1 MYKSIFMELTKAE
14 ILMNRFFVL
23 ALCMVLGGCGSS
35 NSDDT
40 PDTLMVGL
48 NFEITGDLPEVGASS
63 RQAVELF
70 MENLEDSGGIEIAGK
85 TYTIQTSLKDNK
97 SQPEVAVSA
106 TTTLIS
112 DENVLALIGPNPS
125 FLAVPAGAVANELGT
140 VMVGPWST
148 NSLTTLNRPWVF
160 RVPYLDTFQG
170 LVLAKFA
177 KEQFSG
183 VNACVLY
190 AEDNAYPRELAQ
202 SFEKEWTSEGGT
214 VLVSET
220 FQTGETDFTPQF
232 NNIKN
237 ADCTFLFLPQYANEV
252 PAIVEQYH
260 EAEITFPILGADAW
274 ASQSLLDDCGDA
286 CEGYYIT
293 KMFVADGATGS
304 AKQFVDD
311 YTAKFGTTPDDVA
324 ALTWDAMLLVQ
335 QAMKNCGTITGELD
349 ADRLCIR
356 EGMASV
362 TNLDAVTGTITF
374 DENGNPLKCISIM
387 QIVDGEFI
395 YYDTVCP

>member
-1 MYKSIFMELTKAE
+1 MHKSICTLITKSEA
-14 ILMNRFFVL
+14 LMNTFFVL

-40 PDTLMVGL
+40 PDTLVVGL
-48 NFEITGDLPEVGASS
+48 NFEITGDLPEVGESS
-63 RQAVELF
+63 RQAMEMF
-70 MENLEDSGGIEIAGK
+70 MENLEAAGGLEIAGK
-85 TYTIQTSLKDNK
+85 TYTVETRLRDNK
-97 SQPEVAVSA
+97 SQADVAVSA
-106 TTTLIS
+106 TTNLIS
-112 DENVLALIGPNPS
+112 EENVLALIGPNPS
-125 FLAVPAGAVANELGT
+125 YLAVPSGAVANELGT
-140 VMVGPWST
+140 VMVSPWST
-148 NSLTTLNRPWVF
+148 NSLTTLDRPWVF

-177 KEQFSG
+177 KEQFTG

-190 AEDNAYPRELAQ
+190 AEDNAYPKELAQ
-202 SFEKEWTSEGGT
+202 SFQAEWASEGGT

-220 FQTGETDFTPQF
+220 FQTGGTDLTPQLT
-232 NNIKN
+232 NIKN

-252 PAIVEQYH
+252 PTIVEQYH
-260 EAEITFPILGADAW
+260 EADISIPILGADAW
-274 ASQSLLDDCGDA
+274 ASQSLLDDCGEA

-293 KMFVADGATGS
+293 KMFVADGAAGS
-304 AKQFVDD
+304 AKQFVDA

-324 ALTWDAMLLVQ
+324 ALTWDAMLLMQ
-335 QAMKNCGTITGELD
+335 QAMKNCGNITGDLD

-356 EGMASV
+356 DGMASV
-362 TNLDAVTGTITF
+362 SNLDAVTGTISF
-374 DENGNPLKCISIM
+374 DANGNPLKCISIM